1 MSVTTV
7 TARLDLMLRTCQLQT
22 TDIGTKCVSFATCV
36 ENLCGLMEN
45 SPSTR
50 IRCSAM
56 TATSLTSRRRAR
68 DAATRSS
75 LEARALNTTEHTGTR
90 NVSSAPSVKKPSE
103 PVVLCQKMTSFT
115 APTAIR
121 ICTPSAAPSAANR
134 CPKVASCTTN
144 KRGTKSVLAVIVAT
158 SHWRPVLFPFTVE
171 YVIVLNA
178 TGDFWPSNVSCALSR
193 LLEEN
198 TLR

>member
-1 MSVTTV
+1 MCFLCDMCRKPLRSDGKFTFYKDQVLCNDCYITNFQKTCEGCRYAIESGS
-7 TARLDLMLRTCQLQT
+7 ARLGIQ
-22 TDIGTKCVSFATCV
+22 
-36 ENLCGLMEN
+36 
-45 SPSTR
+45 
-50 IRCSAM
+50 
-56 TATSLTSRRRAR
+56 
-68 DAATRSS
+68 
-75 LEARALNTTEHTGTR
+75 TEHTGTR

-158 SHWRPVLFPFTVE
+158 SHWRSRPFFRSQWST
-171 YVIVLNA
+171 
-178 TGDFWPSNVSCALSR
+178 
-193 LLEEN
+193 LLY
-198 TLR
+198 